1 MKRSLGLALAL
12 SLGLAMCA
20 AILTLP
26 IHASPSQRPQ
36 AQLFLSSTT
45 GGSPQAAFPSGI
57 SAIYA
62 KVVYTDTSGTDLI
75 VTLTDGA
82 SNVMFNGRFTANGTS
97 TRVFTITGQTVFD
110 QYFQDAQQNATNSRA
125 VLSSALV
132 ETDISRLRELIARA
146 SGDASQMKR
155 GVDRLLLFTLPAA
168 AVSKLNEVKTS
179 LATVTS
185 IAATSAARPNPTV
198 AQLHQDVAQMQ
209 DAIVAAATALDSAR
223 SLTGPLNNATIPNTD
238 PCQPDTAQLTIE
250 GFRAQSLEFTIRNV
264 GTPTQVESRNI
275 GAKVYAQNV
284 TVPGVA
290 HTVPVTVSITD
301 GACVAVVNGTPVT
314 FTSLDP
320 TKGTVNP
327 PVANT
332 FTIGDGM
339 RGIAVSS
346 FTAGAEEGNG
356 QTPIQVSAGL
366 TASVQVTV
374 TVIGRAAPGHVVIRS
389 GVRNAQ
395 INGAPFIV
403 DVDVTDKNNNA
414 VANGAIV
421 TLNSD
426 PAGLVTFDQ
435 GSKPIQDGR
444 VSFTVTPGGTTGMV
458 TLQATADGQTGTFQ
472 VSLVG
477 PPASVVISAT
487 TQLIILS
494 SPNKL
499 AGISA
504 FVRDASGHLAADGTQ
519 VTFSANP
526 PSVGDF
532 DNTSVPVRNGL
543 ATAQFS
549 GKAVGDATITAMAG
563 SASGTTTITVADFDN
578 IMVDTEQNGAGRIS
592 FPANTSQLYIQ
603 FRHRLQNHPTA
614 VRVRLYHWDVNYTQ
628 GISGTNLLYEN
639 TSMYQGTR
647 TENLLVSAS
656 AVIPGATYFPPTSPG
671 KSYLVTLDVV
681 DPPVTI
687 RTLIFDVAGGNQVK
701 IYLPWSGKRATR

>member
-12 SLGLAMCA
+12 SFGLAMCA
-20 AILTLP
+20 AVLTLP

-36 AQLFLSSTT
+36 AQLFLSSTI
-45 GGSPQAAFPSGI
+45 GGSPEAAFSSGI
-57 SAIYA
+57 STIYA

-82 SNVMFNGRFTANGTS
+82 SNVMFNGRFTANGTG

-132 ETDISRLRELIARA
+132 ETDISRLREMIARA

-155 GVDRLLLFTLPAA
+155 GVDRLLLFTLPGA
-168 AVSKLNEVKTS
+168 AVSKLNEVKAS
-179 LATVTS
+179 LAIVNNV
-185 IAATSAARPNPTV
+185 ANASAARTNPTV

-209 DAIVAAATALDSAR
+209 DAVVAAATALDAAR
-223 SLTGPLNNATIPNTD
+223 NLTGPLNNAIIPNTD
-238 PCQPDTAQLTIE
+238 SCQPDTAQLTVE
-250 GFRAQSLEFTIRNV
+250 GYRAQSLEFTIRNV
-264 GTPTQVESRNI
+264 GTPSQIEVLNT

-290 HTVPVTVSITD
+290 HTVPVTVSVKD
-301 GACVAVVNGTPVT
+301 GACVAVANGTPVT
-314 FTSLDP
+314 FASLDD
-320 TKGTVNP
+320 TKGSVNP
-327 PVANT
+327 PTANT
-332 FTIGDGM
+332 FTLSDGT
-339 RGIAVSS
+339 RGIAISN

-356 QTPIQVSAGL
+356 LAPVQVSAGL
-366 TASVQVTV
+366 TASMQVTL
-374 TVIGRAAPGHVVIRS
+374 TVIGPSAPGHVVIRS

-395 INGAPFIV
+395 INGTPFIV
-403 DVDVTDKNNNA
+403 DVDVTDKNNNG
-414 VANGAIV
+414 VADGTMV
-421 TLNSD
+421 TLDSN
-426 PAGLVTFDQ
+426 PGGLVTIDQ
-435 GSKPIQDGR
+435 GSKPTVDGR
-444 VSFTVTPGGTTGMV
+444 TSFTITPGGSIGTV
-458 TLQATADGQTGTFQ
+458 TLQATVDGQTGTFQ
-472 VSLVG
+472 ITLVG
-477 PPASVVISAT
+477 PPASVVVTAT

-494 SPNKL
+494 SANKVS
-499 AGISA
+499 GISA
-504 FVRDASGHLAADGTQ
+504 LVRDANGHLAADGIQ

-532 DNTSVPVRNGL
+532 DNTSVTVRNGL

-563 SASGTTTITVADFDN
+563 SASGSTTVTVADFDN
-578 IMVDTEQNGAGRIS
+578 ILVDIEPDGVGRTT
-592 FPANTSQLYIQ
+592 FPANTSQIYIS

-614 VRVRLYHWDVNYTQ
+614 VRVRLFHWDLNYTQ

-647 TENLLVSAS
+647 TENLLVNAS
-656 AVIPGATYFPPTSPG
+656 SIFTGANAFPASPPGT
-671 KSYLVTLDVV
+671 SYLVSLDVV

-687 RTLIFDVAGGNQVK
+687 RTLTFDVASSNQSK
-701 IYLPWSGKRATR
+701 IYLPWTGKRFNR